1 MKIKG
6 SAKNLQMKS
15 AFFVA
20 LAGTI
25 VALIIRIYQSFSG
38 LIDFETGFFTENS
51 ITTPILYGV
60 LGFSAVAIFVIC
72 LLSGKAPQD
81 KLPEKKNIAVSV
93 ASGCFAILLV
103 FGAVASVQ
111 SYFDMS
117 STYDPFMAE
126 QTHFSYLMKSGALP
140 RLLEGVFGI
149 LSAIYFIILTFKY
162 AGMRNADMA
171 KMKFFS
177 LCPLFWATFRMIQR
191 FTRTISFMNVSSL
204 FLELFMIAFMMM
216 FFMYLAQ
223 MSSEVNNRCVSY
235 KVVSYGLI
243 GGMFAAVVAI
253 PGPLL
258 QLFDSS
264 YKALAAD
271 GLLECPVEIAD
282 FFFCL
287 FAFVFAMSLVS
298 APQIKNM
305 TVKESEKII
314 EEEK

>member
-6 SAKNLQMKS
+6 SAEHVQMKS
-15 AFFVA
+15 AYFTAF
-20 LAGTI
+20 AGTLL
-25 VALIIRIYQSFSG
+25 ALIIRIYQAFSG

-51 ITTPILYGV
+51 FTTPLLYGV
-60 LGFSAVAIFVIC
+60 LGVSAVAIFMIC

-81 KLPEKKNIAVSV
+81 KLPENKNIALAA

-103 FGAVASVQ
+103 FGAVAAIG
-111 SYFDMS
+111 SYMDMS
-117 STYDPFMAE
+117 SSFDPFMAE
-126 QTHFSYLMKSGALP
+126 QTRFSYLMKSGALP
-140 RLLEGVFGI
+140 KLLEGVFGI
-149 LSAIYFIILTFKY
+149 LSAVYFVVLTFKY
-162 AGMRNADMA
+162 AGLRNADLT
-171 KMKFFS
+171 KVKFFS

-223 MSSEVNNRCVSY
+223 MSSEVNNRAISY

-253 PGPLL
+253 PGLIL

-264 YKALAAD
+264 YKALAAE
-271 GLLECPVEIAD
+271 GLLECPVEPAD

-287 FAFVFAMSLVS
+287 FAFIFIVSLVS

-305 TVKESEKII
+305 TIKETEKMI

>member
-6 SAKNLQMKS
+6 SAKGLQMKS
-15 AFFVA
+15 AYFTAF
-20 LAGTI
+20 AGT
-25 VALIIRIYQSFSG
+25 VLALVIRIYQAFSG

-60 LGFSAVAIFVIC
+60 LGVTAVAVFVLC

-81 KLPEKKNIAVSV
+81 KLPEKKNIAVAAIS
-93 ASGCFAILLV
+93 ACFAIMLV
-103 FGAVASVQ
+103 FSAVASVGA
-111 SYFDMS
+111 YMDMS
-117 STYDPFMAE
+117 ASYDPFMAE
-126 QTHFSYLMKSGALP
+126 QTRFSYLMKSGALP

-149 LSAIYFIILTFKY
+149 LSAVYFIILTFKY
-162 AGMRNADMA
+162 AGMRNADLR
-171 KMKFFS
+171 KIKFFS

-216 FFMYLAQ
+216 FFMYFAQ
-223 MSSEVNNRCVSY
+223 MSSQVNNRCVSY

-243 GGMFAAVVAI
+243 GGMFAAVVAV
-253 PGPLL
+253 PGLLL

-264 YKALAAD
+264 YKALASE

-287 FAFVFAMSLVS
+287 FAFVFAAALLS

-305 TVKESEKII
+305 TVKETEKII